1 MNWINRQVASGAGW
15 LAIGGGLLW
24 IGYAVASLSGRDAG
38 SGALFSMPA
47 FNSAVLGRISGGGA
61 LLLLGLAV
69 AGTAARYGLPSNT
82 PEPFYSTVPSR
93 FGVAMGWVG
102 ALAGL
107 LAGLAAL
114 LHIEPAY
121 HAMQLF
127 GALLVPIGAMLVAID
142 ANRHETTC
150 PIAAP
155 LFLVGALGLA
165 GILAQAL
172 VPAAS
177 WMQPVYAAL
186 VLAVGGFVWVR
197 FGTLLTLR
205 RP

>member
-24 IGYAVASLSGRDAG
+24 IGYAVASLSGGDAG

-127 GALLVPIGAMLVAID
+127 GALLVPIGATLVAID

-155 LFLVGALGLA
+155 LFLVGALGLV
-165 GILAQAL
+165 GLLAQAL
-172 VPAAS
+172 MPAAS